1 MNSQLKFLLL
11 LVSVIL
17 PCYTIA
23 SSMSAVEADIDRL
36 GGEYRNFAV
45 AQNDLNVCK
54 AACENDGICRS
65 WTYVDRGVQHT
76 NGMCWLK
83 KSENTPTPC
92 THCTSGYKVVT
103 NVNVASNSMSDTE
116 VDMDRLGR
124 EYLNF
129 AVEQNDQSVCSAA
142 CKNDKRCR
150 SWTYVDQG
158 VQHTNGMCWL
168 KSATNINRACSSCT
182 SGYKSAPTNE
192 HMGSEESE
200 TDRLGNEYYNVAL
213 SAGDQASVCKAMC
226 QEDGLCGA
234 WTYVDA
240 GIQGPTPRCWLK
252 SSGNTPKTCSVCT
265 SGVKEK
271 TLALSPVASNQ
282 QRVGNTYKILSVT
295 SELACMQQCEDD
307 NKCMSWNYDSTQT
320 SNSCELNVTTN
331 DATAGTGTS
340 GFKVKKD
347 TTLAAGQAHTCF
359 VQANGTV
366 KCWGTNTYGQLG
378 DGTVNDSSTPVSAGS
393 LSNASQITAGNYHS
407 CAILADRS
415 VQCWGRNDHKQLG
428 NGSSTDSST
437 PVLTNSVA
445 NAIQLAATD
454 NFTCAVQDSAEIT
467 LNNVESTERGVIKC
481 WGSFPIL
488 NNRNS
493 WVGSDPQNIVSSEFV
508 GVKQIA
514 VGNVFNMGHV
524 CAAMHTGEVKCLG
537 KTILSGS
544 RSPKNEIT
552 TISGITNVL
561 DLASSDVVACAIDA
575 GSKPSENKLK
585 CWGFIDG
592 EQYLTPFE
600 FTYLKG
606 AQRVAITGENEP
618 TSRVCAVMYDGTIKC
633 SAYGDGDY
641 TVSGIADAIQISN
654 ADGKSCALIANGEV
668 KCWDDAAGST
678 PTTPVNVSF

>member
-1 MNSQLKFLLL
+1 MNSQLRFLLL
-11 LVSVIL
+11 LISVIL
-17 PCYTIA
+17 PCYTLA
-23 SSMSAVEADIDRL
+23 SSMSAVEENTDRF
-36 GGEYRNFAV
+36 GREYRNFAV
-45 AQNDLNVCK
+45 QSNDQNVCL
-54 AACENDGICRS
+54 AACEND
-65 WTYVDRGVQHT
+65 D
-76 NGMCWLK
+76 
-83 KSENTPTPC
+83 
-92 THCTSGYKVVT
+92 
-103 NVNVASNSMSDTE
+103 
-116 VDMDRLGR
+116 
-124 EYLNF
+124 
-129 AVEQNDQSVCSAA
+129 
-142 CKNDKRCR
+142 RCR
-150 SWTYVDQG
+150 SWTYVDPG
-158 VQHTNGMCWL
+158 YQHTNGMCWL
-168 KSATNINRACSSCT
+168 KSAQNTSTPCTYCT
-182 SGYKSAPTNE
+182 SGYKTVTHFSD
-192 HMGSEESE
+192 MGAQETQ
-200 TDRLGNEYYNVAL
+200 TDRLGNEYYHVLL
-213 SAGDQASVCKAMC
+213 SAGAQASECKTMC
-226 QEDGLCGA
+226 QEDGLCGS

-252 SSGNTPKTCSVCT
+252 SSGNAPTTCNYCT
-265 SGVKEK
+265 SGVKEQ
-271 TLALSPVASNQ
+271 TLTLSPVASNQ
-282 QRVGNTYKILSVT
+282 QRVGNTYKTLSVT

-307 NKCMSWNYDSTQT
+307 NKCMSWNYNSALT
-320 SNSCELNVTTN
+320 SNSCELNVTPN

-347 TTLAAGQAHTCF
+347 TILAAGQAHTCF
-359 VQANGTV
+359 VQASGAV

-393 LSNASQITAGNYHS
+393 LSNATQIAAGNNHS
-407 CAILADRS
+407 CTILADRS

-428 NGSSTDSST
+428 DGNTTNSST
-437 PVLTNSVA
+437 PVSTNSVA

-467 LNNVESTERGVIKC
+467 LNNVVSTERGVIKC

-493 WVGSDPQNIVSSEFV
+493 WSGSDPQNIVSTELV

-514 VGNVFNMGHV
+514 VGNPLGAGHV

-544 RSPKNEIT
+544 RSMKNEIS
-552 TISGITNVL
+552 TISGISNAV
-561 DLASSDVVACAIDA
+561 DLVSSDVVACAIDA
-575 GSKPSENKLK
+575 GSEPSENKLM

-592 EQYLTPFE
+592 AQHLTPIE
-600 FTYLKG
+600 FAYLKG

-641 TVSGIADAIQISN
+641 TVSGIADAIQIAN